1 MRCFSEDKKKGE
13 KQKETLV
20 IMSLSEAKILY
31 EALEYKIN
39 SLPKS
44 KTRKERILLE
54 ELSEKWC
61 IY

>member
-1 MRCFSEDKKKGE
+1 MRCFSEDLTEKDKKS
-13 KQKETLV
+13 KETLV
-20 IMSLSEAKILY
+20 IMSINEAKILF

-54 ELSEKWC
+54 ELS
-61 IY
+61 